1 MTTVCVLFCHTP
13 TRAAQHRDE
22 DDFFQLIAIRCF
34 YVFSRALHR
43 SLVILTLVL
52 VQRVMPI
59 IGTKELKSKAV
70 LILR

>member
-1 MTTVCVLFCHTP
+1 MSSVE
-13 TRAAQHRDE
+13 Q
-22 DDFFQLIAIRCF
+22 
-34 YVFSRALHR
+34 ALHR

-59 IGTKELKSKAV
+59 IETKELKSKAV